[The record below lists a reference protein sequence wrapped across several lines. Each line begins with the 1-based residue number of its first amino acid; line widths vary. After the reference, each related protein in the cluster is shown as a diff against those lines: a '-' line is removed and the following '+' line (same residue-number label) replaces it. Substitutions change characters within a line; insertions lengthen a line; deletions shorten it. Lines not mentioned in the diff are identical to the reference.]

1 MSKTHL
7 SATKIKCMKDCP
19 MIVFLKHVCGILKH
33 VETDARRIGS
43 NWHKVLEVASIP
55 PGSVCPLCAVKSAN
69 DGNCPLCSGTGFLPD
84 DALATVTNQLNADYG
99 ERPTGVEAEDWE
111 LERIKLLYSY
121 VAYRWV
127 YEQEEYE
134 TVARE
139 LDFNMSVL
147 SPKSGRSIPNT
158 ELVGKIDKLIKLGPH
173 RHSVMEHKSTSSSV
187 AADSTYWGHLRLD
200 TQSLLY
206 LYIARR
212 MLKEGLLEPYGLF
225 YGKDQITGVYYDVY
239 HKPGINPKK
248 LTQAESKQ
256 FVEDGKYC
264 NGEFTVTIVEDEEST
279 PGCITAH
286 PENLTDEE
294 SNEEAPIL
302 GIGVNDAY
310 ATFELGKKPGTFA
323 IKETAEMYGARLL
336 QDMTERPDFYFA
348 RKEITFSDEVV
359 EKFEKEIFNL
369 HTTMRLMKN
378 NNSWYCNESHCEAT
392 YKCDYIDICYNG
404 LNVETD
410 PLPAGLYKKEK
421 K

>member
-1 MSKTHL
+1 MSKIKSHL
-7 SATKIKCMKDCP
+7 SASKIKCMKDCP
-19 MIVFLKHVCGILKH
+19 MIVFLRYICWIFKH

-55 PGSVCPLCAVKSAN
+55 EGGVCPECGKKSVT
-69 DGNCPLCSGTGFLPD
+69 DGDCPICDGTGY
-84 DALATVTNQLNADYG
+84 AQEGLAVVTNQLNTDYG
-99 ERPTGVEAEDWE
+99 EKPTGVEAEDWE
-111 LERIKLLYSY
+111 IERIKLLYSFI
-121 VAYRWV
+121 AYRWV

-139 LDFNMSVL
+139 LDFDMSIL

-173 RHSVMEHKSTSSSV
+173 RYVVMEHKSTSDSV

-212 MLKEGLLEPYGLF
+212 MLKEGLLEPYGMF

-239 HKPGINPKK
+239 HKPGIKPKK
-248 LTQAESKQ
+248 LTQADSKQ

-264 NGEFTVTIVEDEEST
+264 NGEFEWSINNDPRRGYVNSVPVEIE
-279 PGCITAH
+279 P
-286 PENLTDEE
+286 
-294 SNEEAPIL
+294 
-302 GIGVNDAY
+302 
-310 ATFELGKKPGTFA
+310 GKKGGTFA

-336 QDMTERPDFYFA
+336 QDMTERPEFYFA
-348 RKEITFSDEVV
+348 RKEITFSDEVADR
-359 EKFEKEIFNL
+359 FEKEIFNL

-378 NNSWYCNESHCEAT
+378 NDSWYCNESHCEAT

-410 PLPAGLYKKEK
+410 PLPAGLYKKPEK

>member
-1 MSKTHL
+1 MAKEKTHL

-19 MIVFLKHVCGILKH
+19 MIVFLKYICRIFKH
-33 VETDARRIGS
+33 VETDARRVGS

-139 LDFNMSVL
+139 LDFNMPVL

-173 RHSVMEHKSTSSSV
+173 RYSVMEHKSTSSPV

-212 MLKEGLLEPYGLF
+212 MLREGLLEPYGMH
-225 YGKDQITGVYYDVY
+225 YGTDQITGVYYDVY
-239 HKPGINPKK
+239 HKPGVNPKK

-264 NGEFTVTIVEDEEST
+264 NGEFGVIQGDGSWVHVNGVQAIVE
-279 PGCITAH
+279 P
-286 PENLTDEE
+286 
-294 SNEEAPIL
+294 
-302 GIGVNDAY
+302 
-310 ATFELGKKPGTFA
+310 GKKEGTFA

-336 QDMTERPDFYFA
+336 QDMTERPEFYFA
-348 RKEITFSDEVV
+348 RKEVTFSDEVV
-359 EKFEKEIFNL
+359 EKFEREIFNL

-378 NNSWYCNESHCEAT
+378 NDSWYCNESHCEAT
-392 YKCDYIDICYNG
+392 YKCDYLDICYNG

-410 PLPAGLYKKEK
+410 PLPAGLYKKVDEPDSEK